1 MSTKTAV
8 TRKPVA
14 AEPKTLY
21 RKIWDSH
28 VIDELE
34 DGTCLLYVDRQLIY
48 EGAIPAFAGLKAAN
62 RAVRRPAATVAMAD
76 HMVGTWIGTPQSDA
90 VNNFVDTLSDNCADA
105 GIEYLGLDDER
116 RGIVHVVGPEQG
128 ITQPGLVMVCPDS
141 HTSSH
146 GALGAL
152 AFGVGASQLE
162 HVLATQTILQRP
174 VPTMRLLL
182 RGQLSAPVAAK
193 DVILAVI
200 GRIGVDGATG
210 HALEFAGPIIDQLDI
225 PGRLTLCNMAIEAGA
240 RYATI
245 APDDVTFDWLRTA
258 PRSPRGADW
267 DRAEAFWR
275 TLRTDDGAVFDRDIT
290 IDLGDLSPQVSWGTA
305 PDMVVGIDD
314 RVPDPDSAP
323 DADKA
328 AAWRRALDYMDLRPG
343 TAITDIAVDRVFI
356 GSCTNSRLEDLRAA
370 ADVVRGR
377 TIADHVT
384 AIVVPGS
391 GLVKKAAEAE
401 GLDTIFLEAGFEWR
415 SPGCSMCFANP
426 NEVVGPQQR
435 CASTSN
441 RNFENRQGPGARTHL
456 VSPAMAAAAGIAG
469 RFVDVREMH

>member
-1 MSTKTAV
+1 MTA
-8 TRKPVA
+8 
-14 AEPKTLY
+14 PKTLY

-28 VIDELE
+28 VVDELE
-34 DGTCLLYVDRQLIY
+34 DGTCLLYVDRQLVY

-62 RAVRRPAATVAMAD
+62 RTVRRPAATVAMAD
-76 HMVGTWIGTPQSDA
+76 HMVGTRIGAPQSDA
-90 VNNFVDTLSDNCADA
+90 VTNFVDSLAHSTAEA

-152 AFGVGASQLE
+152 AFGVGVSQLQ
-162 HVLATQTILQRP
+162 HVLATQTILQQP
-174 VPTMRLLL
+174 VPTMRIVLT
-182 RGQLSAPVAAK
+182 GELSSPVAAK

-200 GRIGVDGATG
+200 GHIGVGGATG
-210 HALEFAGPIIDQLDI
+210 HALEFAGPIIDRMDI
-225 PGRLTLCNMAIEAGA
+225 PGRLTLCNMGIEAGA
-240 RYATI
+240 RYAMI
-245 APDDVTFDWLRTA
+245 APDDVTFDWLRDA
-258 PRSPRGADW
+258 PRSPQGADW
-267 DRAEAFWR
+267 DRAVAFWR

-290 IDLGDLSPQVSWGTA
+290 IDLGALVPQVSWGTA
-305 PDMVVGIDD
+305 PDMVIGIGDH
-314 RVPDPDSAP
+314 VPDPDSAP
-323 DADKA
+323 NAGKA
-328 AAWRRALDYMDLRPG
+328 AAWRRALDYMGLQPG
-343 TAITDIAVDRVFI
+343 TALTDIAIDRVFI

-370 ADVVRGR
+370 AQVVRGR
-377 TIADHVT
+377 KVADHVT

-401 GLDTIFLEAGFEWR
+401 GLDAIFLEAGFEWR
-415 SPGCSMCFANP
+415 APGCSMCFANL

-456 VSPAMAAAAGIAG
+456 VSPAMAAAVGIAG
-469 RFVDVREMH
+469 RFVDVREMK

>member
-1 MSTKTAV
+1 MSTATSKARKAV
-8 TRKPVA
+8 VT
-14 AEPKTLY
+14 EPKTLY

-28 VIDELE
+28 VIEELD

-48 EGAIPAFAGLKAAN
+48 EGAIPAFAGLKATN
-62 RAVRRPAATVAMAD
+62 RSVRRPASTVAMAD
-76 HMVGTWIGTPQSDA
+76 HMVGTRIGIAQSDA
-90 VNNFVDTLSDNCADA
+90 VNNFVDALSANCAET

-152 AFGVGASQLE
+152 AFGVGVSQLQ

-174 VPTMRLLL
+174 VPTMRIVLNGELA
-182 RGQLSAPVAAK
+182 APVAAK
-193 DVILAVI
+193 DVILAI
-200 GRIGVDGATG
+200 IAHIGVDGANG
-210 HALEFAGPIIDQLDI
+210 HALEFAGPIIDSMDV
-225 PGRLTLCNMAIEAGA
+225 PGRLTLCNMGIEAGA
-240 RYATI
+240 RYAMI
-245 APDDVTFDWLRTA
+245 APDQATFDWLKSA
-258 PRSPRGADW
+258 PRSPKGTQW
-267 DRAEAFWR
+267 DDAVTFWR
-275 TLRTDDGAVFDRDIT
+275 TLRTDDGAVFDRDVT
-290 IDLGDLSPQVSWGTA
+290 IELDGLEPQVSWGTA
-305 PDMVVGIDD
+305 PDMVIGIDG

-323 DADKA
+323 TADKS
-328 AAWRRALDYMDLRPG
+328 AAWRRALDYMGLQPGAALTDL
-343 TAITDIAVDRVFI
+343 TVDRVFI
-356 GSCTNSRLEDLRAA
+356 GSCTNSRLDDLRAA
-370 ADVVRGR
+370 AQVVRGR
-377 TIADHVT
+377 KVADHVT

-401 GLDTIFLEAGFEWR
+401 GLDTIFIEAGFEWR
-415 SPGCSMCFANP
+415 SPGCSMCFASL

-469 RFVDVREMH
+469 RFVDVRDMK